1 MENKYRSIDNGS
13 QIALDAIWNELVQ
26 QCIFNN
32 ISTGRTF
39 DSNSDTYDTTST
51 TDTVDTTYTYF

>member
-1 MENKYRSIDNGS
+1 MQNQYRSIDNGS

-32 ISTGRTF
+32 ISTGKTF
-39 DSNSDTYDTTST
+39 DSNSDSTSDTTSDTDDTTST
-51 TDTVDTTYTYF
+51 FF